1 MENQALPPPSLQTGW
16 QIFVSRSLSLIAAFI
31 MAVILCV
38 ISFFLLTFPV
48 ITGYYYAVR
57 HSRREEYFIDMVNIS
72 RTTALLFRGIG
83 KYFFQSYI
91 FGIIGLLPVVVL
103 FIAPVLPAI
112 ISPEKGLTLSLIL
125 QILWIPTFFLAG
137 AVIFYGYPHLVATNS
152 GIASFR
158 YALSMGK
165 ANPLA
170 AIGRGLLLLY
180 PIPAALFHFLMV
192 FSYPILVGWAVAST
206 DDESFKVKK
215 EVSAPGE
222 ITLKKLLLT
231 LLLAAVMVGILYL
244 FAGLWGGIGFF
255 IGLGLC
261 FTLALLFAKRITR

>member
-1 MENQALPPPSLQTGW
+1 MESQTLPPPSLQIGL
-16 QIFVSRSLSLIAAFI
+16 QIFITRSLSLIAAFI
-31 MAVILCV
+31 MAVVLCV
-38 ISFFLLTFPV
+38 ISFFLLTLPV

-72 RTTALLFRGIG
+72 RTTALLFQGIRR
-83 KYFFQSYI
+83 YFFQSYV
-91 FGIIGLLPVVVL
+91 FGIIGLLPVAVL

-137 AVIFYGYPHLVATNS
+137 AVIFYGYPHLIATNS
-152 GIASFR
+152 GMASFR
-158 YALSMGK
+158 YALTMGK
-165 ANPLA
+165 AKPLA
-170 AIGRGLLLLY
+170 TIGRGLLLLY

-192 FSYPILVGWAVAST
+192 FSYPILVAWAVAST
-206 DDESFKVKK
+206 DDESFKIKK
-215 EVSAPGE
+215 EVVAPGE
-222 ITLKKLLLT
+222 VTLKKLLLT

-244 FAGLWGGIGFF
+244 FAGLWGGVGFF

-261 FTLALLFAKRITR
+261 FTLALRFAKRITR

>member
-1 MENQALPPPSLQTGW
+1 MESQALPSPSLQLGW

-31 MAVILCV
+31 MAVVLCV

-48 ITGYYYAVR
+48 IAGYYYAVR
-57 HSRREEYFIDMVNIS
+57 HSRREEYFIDLVNIS

-83 KYFFQSYI
+83 RYFVQSYV
-91 FGIIGLLPVVVL
+91 FGIIGLLPVAVL
-103 FIAPVLPAI
+103 FFFPVLPAI
-112 ISPEKGLTLSLIL
+112 ISPEKGFILGLFL

-137 AVIFYGYPHLVATNS
+137 AVIFYGYPHLIATNR

-165 ANPLA
+165 TKPLA
-170 AIGRGLLLLY
+170 TIGRGVLLLY
-180 PIPAALFHFLMV
+180 PIPAALFHFFMV

-206 DDESFKVKK
+206 DDESFEVKK
-215 EVSAPGE
+215 EVVAPGE
-222 ITLKKLLLT
+222 ITLKKLFLT

-244 FAGLWGGIGFF
+244 FAGLWGGVGFF

>member
-1 MENQALPPPSLQTGW
+1 
-16 QIFVSRSLSLIAAFI
+16 
-31 MAVILCV
+31 MAVVLCV

-48 ITGYYYAVR
+48 ITGYYFAVR
-57 HSRREEYFIDMVNIS
+57 HSRREEYFIDVVNIF
-72 RTTALLFRGIG
+72 RTTSLLFKGIG
-83 KYFFQSYI
+83 RYFFQSYV
-91 FGIIGLLPVVVL
+91 FGIIGLLPVAAL
-103 FIAPVLPAI
+103 FFTPVLPAI

-137 AVIFYGYPHLVATNS
+137 NVIFYGYPHLIATNS

-165 ANPLA
+165 AKPLG
-170 AIGRGLLLLY
+170 AIGRGFLLLY

-192 FSYPILVGWAVAST
+192 ISYPILVGWAVAST

-215 EVSAPGE
+215 EVVAPGE
-222 ITLKKLLLT
+222 ITLKKLLLA

-261 FTLALLFAKRITR
+261 FTLALLFAKKITR